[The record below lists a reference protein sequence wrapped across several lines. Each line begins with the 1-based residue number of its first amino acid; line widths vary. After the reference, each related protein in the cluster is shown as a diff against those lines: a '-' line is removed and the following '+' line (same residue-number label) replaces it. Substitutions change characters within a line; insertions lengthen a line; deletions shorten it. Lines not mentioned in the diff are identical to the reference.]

1 METINFDCPLL
12 KIGTDGIHWTIW
24 NSFEGLQIFGGI
36 GSGKTSGS
44 GRFFAHKYLSAG
56 YGGLVLTVKPDE
68 KDDWIEYC
76 QKANRLDDL
85 IIVEPN
91 GEHYFN
97 FLDYESKHS
106 RSKTYAENIV
116 QVIKT
121 VINASEEKDGTSNQ
135 GDQFW
140 KSALDMLISNS
151 VELCWLAHEKI
162 TVELVYNIAR
172 AASRKFYK
180 DNNDDDFSLAL
191 KLARKNVKEKMAAW
205 TAKQDIYE
213 MSKMTPEEYEIYLRD
228 NMPEARALMFIDQF
242 FTETYAELSEK
253 TKSIIDFSFTGFLYR
268 LLKEPIYSLFCNRP
282 STFTPDDCF
291 NGKII
296 IINLPVKLYYKVGRD
311 IQIMFKYIW
320 QRAMER
326 RDVKKQ
332 GRPVFLWA
340 DEAQNFLHEYDA
352 DYQATARSSRIAT
365 VYITQNIPNYY
376 ANMKGDVGE
385 YKVKSFL
392 GTLATKVFHANAD
405 IETNNYASDLIG
417 EAYQRKEQ
425 ESSCVTDGKT
435 TVTTTLDTELVKIVR
450 PEKFHTLKTGGT
462 KYDKKVTGYIHV
474 QGMRLRD
481 GFSYDGI
488 QFDQDTDYTKTI
500 NL

>member
-1 METINFDCPLL
+1 MDTSNFDHPLL
-12 KIGTDGIHWTIW
+12 KIGTGGIPWTIW

-44 GRFFAHKYLSAG
+44 GRFFALKFLSAG

-68 KDDWIEYC
+68 KDEWVRYC
-76 QKANRLDDL
+76 QMANRQNDL

-91 GEHYFN
+91 GDHYFN
-97 FLDYESKHS
+97 FLDYESNHS
-106 RSKTYAENIV
+106 GSKTYTENIV
-116 QVIKT
+116 QVLKT
-121 VINASEEKDGTSNQ
+121 VISASEEKEDSNQ

-140 KSALDMLISNS
+140 KASLDMLISNTI
-151 VELCWLAHEKI
+151 ELCWLAHNKV

-172 AASRKFYK
+172 AASRNLYK
-180 DNNDDDFSLAL
+180 LNADNDFSIAL
-191 KLARKNVKEKMAAW
+191 KLAKETVKKKMAAW
-205 TAKQDIYE
+205 TAEQDIYK
-213 MSKMTPEEYEIYLRD
+213 MSKMTHEEFEVFLQD
-228 NMPEARALMFIDQF
+228 NMPEARTLMFIDQF
-242 FTETYAELSEK
+242 FTETYGDLSEK
-253 TKSIIDFSFTGFLYR
+253 TKSIIDFSFTGFLYC
-268 LLKEPIYSLFCNRP
+268 LLKEPVYSLFCNRP
-282 STFTPDDCF
+282 STFTPEDCF

-296 IINLPVKLYYKVGRD
+296 IINLPVKIYHKVGRD
-311 IQIMFKYIW
+311 IQIMFKYVW

-326 RDVKKQ
+326 RNVKKQ

-405 IETNNYASDLIG
+405 TDTNNYASDLIG
-417 EAYQRKEQ
+417 QAYQRKESQ
-425 ESSCVTDGKT
+425 ATSTDRGKISK
-435 TVTTTLDTELVKIVR
+435 TVTVDTELVKMVR
-450 PEKFHTLKTGGT
+450 PERFNTLKTGGS
-462 KYDKKVTGYIHV
+462 KYREKVTAYIHV

-481 GFSYDGI
+481 GFSFDGL
-488 QFDQDTDYTKTI
+488 QFDQKTDYTK
-500 NL
+500 NY

>member
-1 METINFDCPLL
+1 
-12 KIGTDGIHWTIW
+12 
-24 NSFEGLQIFGGI
+24 
-36 GSGKTSGS
+36 
-44 GRFFAHKYLSAG
+44 
-56 YGGLVLTVKPDE
+56 
-68 KDDWIEYC
+68 
-76 QKANRLDDL
+76 
-85 IIVEPN
+85 
-91 GEHYFN
+91 
-97 FLDYESKHS
+97 
-106 RSKTYAENIV
+106 
-116 QVIKT
+116 
-121 VINASEEKDGTSNQ
+121 
-135 GDQFW
+135 
-140 KSALDMLISNS
+140 
-151 VELCWLAHEKI
+151 
-162 TVELVYNIAR
+162 
-172 AASRKFYK
+172 
-180 DNNDDDFSLAL
+180 
-191 KLARKNVKEKMAAW
+191 
-205 TAKQDIYE
+205 
-213 MSKMTPEEYEIYLRD
+213 MTPEEYEIYLRD

-392 GTLATKVFHANAD
+392 GTLATKVLF
-405 IETNNYASDLIG
+405 
-417 EAYQRKEQ
+417 
-425 ESSCVTDGKT
+425 
-435 TVTTTLDTELVKIVR
+435 
-450 PEKFHTLKTGGT
+450 
-462 KYDKKVTGYIHV
+462 
-474 QGMRLRD
+474 
-481 GFSYDGI
+481 
-488 QFDQDTDYTKTI
+488 
-500 NL
+500 